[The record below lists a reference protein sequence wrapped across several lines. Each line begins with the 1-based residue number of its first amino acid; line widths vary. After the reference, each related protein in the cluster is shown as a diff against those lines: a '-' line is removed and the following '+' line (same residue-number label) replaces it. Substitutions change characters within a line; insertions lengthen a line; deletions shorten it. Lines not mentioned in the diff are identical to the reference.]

1 MRLSA
6 GLTITVNDRS
16 GGSVDLVSNA
26 SAHATSGKQRN
37 LLILKYFPLV
47 PNLAKLP
54 PSVRFRQCS
63 YVGRKVSAKVSAVSG
78 MLACRLQAQGLFTA
92 LYTETY
98 PGFSQRGLAI
108 CGRVS
113 A

>member
-63 YVGRKVSAKVSAVSG
+63 YVGRKVSAVSG